1 MAWVLAKQI
10 AKSILSGFERHYR
23 LYRVTTAG
31 ARQRFEDCD
40 WAAVQRTSRE
50 RISYYDRRVPE
61 TIAGLRSE
69 FAIRDLEESLW
80 QRVKIE
86 YLRLLPVHHQPEL
99 AEAFYN
105 SVFCHLFD
113 RSYYNNKFIFVWPAM
128 STEHLESEVPSFRCY
143 YPVRDGFVRVISQVL
158 DSFGFRLPFR
168 DRRTDVHNLM
178 QAVRAGFP
186 RGEDRHDNFQLEVL
200 SQAFYRNKGA
210 YIIGKAINGAEQVP
224 FVIPVLNDEDGGLY
238 VDTLLTGKD
247 EISDVFSFSRAY
259 FMVDID
265 VPAAVVEFL
274 RPLMPHKGK
283 AELYTAIG
291 LHKFGKAEF
300 YRAFL
305 KHLRYSSD
313 DFVVAPGIRGMVMC
327 VFTLPSYPY
336 VFKVIKDRFAPP
348 KETTK
353 ETVKEKYLLVKL
365 HDRVGR
371 MADSWEY
378 SHAAFPRERFS
389 EELFDHLQEEAPSSL
404 QIEGDQLIVKHVYI
418 ERRMRPLNLY
428 LRSADDEQLRHA
440 VREYGD
446 AIKQLAA
453 ANIFPGDLLFKNF
466 GVTRQGRVVFYDY
479 DEICYMTE
487 CNFREIPEAPFPEME
502 MSDEPWYSVAPE
514 DVFPEELETF
524 LLTDPRIRKYF
535 LEYHAELLRADWWR
549 QRQES
554 IRSGYLEDVFTY
566 PPERRFPR
574 RRKQTEE
581 NARGRKSPPIA
592 ALG

>member
-1 MAWVLAKQI
+1 MAWILAKQI

-31 ARQRFEDCD
+31 ARQRFEDAD
-40 WAAVQRTSRE
+40 WAAVQRTTRE
-50 RISYYDRRVPE
+50 RISYYDKRVAE

-69 FAIRDLEESLW
+69 FGIQDLDELLW
-80 QRVKIE
+80 QRVKVE

-99 AEAFYN
+99 AETYFN
-105 SVFCHLFD
+105 SVFCHLFH
-113 RSYYNNKFIFVWPAM
+113 RRYYNNKFIFVWPAM
-128 STEHLESEVPSFRCY
+128 STEHLESEIPSFRCF
-143 YPVRDGFVRVISQVL
+143 YPARDGFGQVISEIL
-158 DSFGFRLPFR
+158 DSFGLRLPFR
-168 DRRTDVHNLM
+168 DRRTDVRNLM
-178 QAVRAGFP
+178 QAIRTRFP
-186 RGEDRHDNFQLEVL
+186 HADDRHENFQLEVL

-210 YIIGKAINGAEQVP
+210 YIIGKAINGADQVP

-300 YRAFL
+300 YRSFL

-313 DFVVAPGIRGMVMC
+313 DFIVAPGIRGMVMC

-348 KETTK
+348 KEVTR
-353 ETVKEKYLLVKL
+353 ETVKEKYQLVKL

-378 SHAAFPRERFS
+378 SYAAFPRERFS
-389 EELFDHLQEEAPSSL
+389 EELFDHLHKDAAGSL
-404 QIEGDQLIVKHVYI
+404 QLEGDQLIIKHVYI

-428 LRSADDEQLRHA
+428 LQSAHDEQLRHA

-446 AIKQLAA
+446 AIRQLAA
-453 ANIFPGDLLFKNF
+453 ANIFPGDFLFKNF

-479 DEICYMTE
+479 DEICYLTE

-502 MSDEPWYSVAPE
+502 MSDEPWYTAAPE
-514 DVFPEELETF
+514 DVFPEEFETF

-535 LEYHAELLRADWWR
+535 LEYHAKLLTASWWR
-549 QRQES
+549 QRQEN
-554 IRSGYLEDVFTY
+554 IRAGRLEDVFTY
-566 PPERRFPR
+566 PPEQRFL
-574 RRKQTEE
+574 
-581 NARGRKSPPIA
+581 RGRAEGNGDSGPGELAPIA
-592 ALG
+592 AAG